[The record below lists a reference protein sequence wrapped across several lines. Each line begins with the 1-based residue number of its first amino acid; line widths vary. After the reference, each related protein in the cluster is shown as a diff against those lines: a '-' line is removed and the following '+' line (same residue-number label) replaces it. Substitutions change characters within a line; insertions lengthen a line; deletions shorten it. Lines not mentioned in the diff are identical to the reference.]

1 MFKITQDAVT
11 WAPLREST
19 SNTSCDCIFFVC
31 DRHMS
36 SMLSHCPV
44 SLHLL
49 SLHHQNSSQSQHLL
63 TCRQKT
69 VELWRQKNGDS
80 RYAKDGTR
88 LLHKGCSISLNLD
101 ILWPLQIMP
110 EQLRYVHICMRTMTF
125 HLVDRLSLCFLAFSD
140 SRSSREI
147 FFLGETNLKLLG

>member
-1 MFKITQDAVT
+1 MFFYLNTVLFLGFLQFNGYFLDVQNNSRCRD

-110 EQLRYVHICMRTMTF
+110 EQLTYVHVCF
-125 HLVDRLSLCFLAFSD
+125 VDLWRPWPFISLTA
-140 SRSSREI
+140 
-147 FFLGETNLKLLG
+147 